1 MKNNDSVDTIDFSFF
16 DTIAGYAADVDETS
30 RSFTVITTDG
40 RRFRVKTAA
49 GCYAQIIRNLGEPYA
64 DCTGHIFNFLKNGQ
78 YLYVCGIYYPQ
89 AGAQVF
95 EAQAMYF
102 QDKQASS
109 YRFEE
114 PDWWIKQSASICDFF
129 LRSQFQTRDPQ
140 KIEYST
146 YRTSIGLSGAQ
157 TGTVR
162 QETDT
167 ISRMVYGMASAF
179 LLTGEDVYLEA
190 AERGTAYLRSHM
202 RFYDLDEN
210 IVYWYHGID
219 QVPEGPDHKVFAS
232 EFGDDY
238 FAIPMYE
245 QIYALAGPTQ
255 TYRINGDQSI
265 LNDINMTMD
274 LFERFFLDPEHL
286 GYFSHIDPITLNPL
300 SDELGSNKGRKNW
313 NSVGD
318 HAPAYLINL
327 YLATGEQKHLDML
340 EYCADLICRYFPDY
354 DSSPFVQERF
364 YADWS
369 HDKTWGWQQNR
380 AIIGH
385 NLKIAWN
392 LMRIYSVVPKDEYV
406 ALARNIA
413 EVMPKYG
420 MDTQR
425 SGWYDAMER
434 ELKAGE
440 EQYRFAWHDR
450 KAWWQQEQSILAYQI
465 LYGILGDEQY
475 LKLARESAAFYNTF
489 FLDHDD
495 GSVYFNVLANG
506 IPYLLGTERMKGSHS
521 MSAYH
526 SVELAYLSTVYINLL
541 STKQPL
547 DLYFK
552 PLENGFSGNVLRVC
566 PDILPQ
572 GRVRIT
578 EVYVD
583 NNPWKKFDADALTV
597 SLPNLTYRPKIR
609 VRLTPNH

>member
-1 MKNNDSVDTIDFSFF
+1 MGDLCDVTGFSFF
-16 DTIAGYAADVDETS
+16 DTVAGYAGEVNEAERTFSVL
-30 RSFTVITTDG
+30 TTDG
-40 RRFRVKTAA
+40 RKFRVKTAPN
-49 GCYAQIIRNLGEPYA
+49 CYAQIIRNLGEPYL
-64 DCTGHIFNFLKNGQ
+64 DCTERMFSFLSSGQ
-78 YLYVCGIYYPQ
+78 YLFIYGIYYPSK
-89 AGAQVF
+89 GSHVF
-95 EAQAMYF
+95 EAQAMFF
-102 QDKQASS
+102 QGKNASA

-114 PDWWIKQSASICDFF
+114 PDWWIKQSAAICDFF
-129 LRSQFQTRDPQ
+129 LRSQFQTRDLE
-140 KIEYST
+140 KINYDT
-146 YRTSIGLSGAQ
+146 YRTSIGLSGTQ

-179 LLTGEDVYLEA
+179 MLTGEDVYLEA
-190 AERGTAYLRSHM
+190 AEKGTAYLRDHM

-219 QVPEGPDHKVFAS
+219 QVPDGPDHKVFAS

-238 FAIPMYE
+238 FAVPMYE

-265 LNDINMTMD
+265 LKDISMTMD
-274 LFERFFLDPEHL
+274 LFSRFFHDSEQE
-286 GYFSHIDPITLNPL
+286 GYFSHVDPITLSPL
-300 SDELGSNKGRKNW
+300 SDELGNNRGRKNW

-340 EYCADLICRYFPDY
+340 EECGDLICRYFPDY
-354 DSSPFVQERF
+354 DNSPFVQERF
-364 YADWS
+364 FADWS

-392 LMRIYSVVPKDEYV
+392 LMRIYSAVPKKEYV
-406 ALARNIA
+406 ELARKIA
-413 EVMPKYG
+413 EVMPAHG
-420 MDTQR
+420 MDNQR

-434 ELKAGE
+434 ELKEGE
-440 EQYRFAWHDR
+440 EHYRFAWHDR

-465 LYGILGDEQY
+465 LYGILGDDQY

-526 SVELAYLSTVYINLL
+526 SVELAFLSTVYINLL
-541 STKQPL
+541 ASKQPV

-552 PLENGFSGNVLRVC
+552 PLVNGFPDSILRVS

-572 GRVRIT
+572 GSVRIS

-583 NNPWKKFDADALTV
+583 NNPWKNFDAEQLTV

-609 VRLTPNH
+609 VRVVPK